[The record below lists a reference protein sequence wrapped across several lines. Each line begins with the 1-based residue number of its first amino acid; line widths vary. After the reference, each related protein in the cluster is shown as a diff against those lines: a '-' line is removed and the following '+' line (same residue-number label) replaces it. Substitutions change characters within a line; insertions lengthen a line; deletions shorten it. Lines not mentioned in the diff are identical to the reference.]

1 MTRNSE
7 REKKTLASEWAESNV
22 TAAAV
27 APEKKR
33 SYRSI
38 RFQTWTYFF
47 LLAALSLFVLWLFQ
61 LVFFKSAYKSMKK
74 QEVERLGD
82 EIAAR
87 YPGHAGNPEYRDF
100 LNKTAMNNG
109 LNIIVFRVH
118 EKYESC
124 PVSELKFIAEYL
136 TSQFN
141 AEDVT
146 DKGLIATDN
155 PHIIVNWEEFY
166 EGVSSHESIGYIQH
180 TKPGDFFVYG
190 VNIDGNGRYLYL
202 TTPYQPLESTIS
214 VMADQF
220 LIATVVCLVASVVVS
235 FFISDRITKPITE
248 FSRVAKKLS
257 AGDYSV
263 RFKGNGYTEIENL
276 ADTLNTAT
284 VEFGKTEQLRRDFLA
299 NVGHDLR
306 TPLTMVKAYA
316 EMIRDISGSDELKRN
331 QHSQVIIDEADR
343 LTGLVNDILNLS
355 KLQSGTD
362 ALELRSTDL
371 RVLAKMVVERFSVYS
386 ERDGYT
392 FRFEADE
399 DCFAYCDSKRI
410 EQVIYNLIGN
420 AVSYTGN
427 KTVDIRVSR
436 VENKVR
442 ASVRDYGSGIAPEDL
457 DKVWDR
463 YYRANQSKRAVV
475 GSGLGLSIVKN
486 ILTLHKAEFGVSSR
500 LGEGTEFWFELSAAT
515 PAETAELPAPAETPA
530 KKKRGRKRQ

>member
-1 MTRNSE
+1 M
-7 REKKTLASEWAESNV
+7 
-22 TAAAV
+22 
-27 APEKKR
+27 
-33 SYRSI
+33 
-38 RFQTWTYFF
+38 
-47 LLAALSLFVLWLFQ
+47 
-61 LVFFKSAYKSMKK
+61 
-74 QEVERLGD
+74 
-82 EIAAR
+82 
-87 YPGHAGNPEYRDF
+87 
-100 LNKTAMNNG
+100 
-109 LNIIVFRVH
+109 
-118 EKYESC
+118 
-124 PVSELKFIAEYL
+124 
-136 TSQFN
+136 
-141 AEDVT
+141 
-146 DKGLIATDN
+146 
-155 PHIIVNWEEFY
+155 
-166 EGVSSHESIGYIQH
+166 
-180 TKPGDFFVYG
+180 
-190 VNIDGNGRYLYL
+190 
-202 TTPYQPLESTIS
+202 
-214 VMADQF
+214 
-220 LIATVVCLVASVVVS
+220 IATVVCLVASVVVS

-399 DCFAYCDSKRI
+399 DCCAYCDSKRI

-515 PAETAELPAPAETPA
+515 PAEAAELPAPAETPA

>member
-1 MTRNSE
+1 M
-7 REKKTLASEWAESNV
+7 
-22 TAAAV
+22 
-27 APEKKR
+27 
-33 SYRSI
+33 
-38 RFQTWTYFF
+38 
-47 LLAALSLFVLWLFQ
+47 
-61 LVFFKSAYKSMKK
+61 
-74 QEVERLGD
+74 
-82 EIAAR
+82 
-87 YPGHAGNPEYRDF
+87 
-100 LNKTAMNNG
+100 
-109 LNIIVFRVH
+109 
-118 EKYESC
+118 
-124 PVSELKFIAEYL
+124 
-136 TSQFN
+136 
-141 AEDVT
+141 
-146 DKGLIATDN
+146 
-155 PHIIVNWEEFY
+155 
-166 EGVSSHESIGYIQH
+166 
-180 TKPGDFFVYG
+180 
-190 VNIDGNGRYLYL
+190 
-202 TTPYQPLESTIS
+202 
-214 VMADQF
+214 
-220 LIATVVCLVASVVVS
+220 
-235 FFISDRITKPITE
+235 
-248 FSRVAKKLS
+248 
-257 AGDYSV
+257 
-263 RFKGNGYTEIENL
+263 
-276 ADTLNTAT
+276 
-284 VEFGKTEQLRRDFLA
+284 A